1 MTQLSYFEDTYKF
14 EDTAVI
20 KANGKDENGDFLI
33 LNQTIFYPQG
43 GGQPS
48 DRGTIAVDGVVVPIH
63 SVKYVGN

>member
-1 MTQLSYFEDTYKF
+1 M
-14 EDTAVI
+14 I